1 MRQEHLKD
9 KLFRTLAAGKEKRHF
24 SRPPVLVGGA
34 PRSGTT
40 WLLAILEAHPHIW
53 AVPKETNAFRTWAGG
68 MPLKRYRVYKELL
81 KASVPKSAHRWCE
94 KTPCHVRFLPEI
106 RAYFQGEFRFIHI
119 IRDGRDVI
127 TSKLPGHGDGY
138 FVSPQQWIKD
148 VSAGLTH
155 AEEAEVLSIKYE
167 DLVEDHEAS
176 LRRICTFLDE
186 PPLPEFLNWFQ
197 HATKRDDKAWETGL
211 KAKYSHA
218 VGRWKKPEHQARIA
232 EAMLIPEFV
241 ALLEKLAYLRD

>member
-1 MRQEHLKD
+1 MRPELLKD
-9 KLFRTLAAGKEKRHF
+9 KLFRTLAAGKEKRSF
-24 SRPPVLVGGA
+24 SRPPVLIGGA

-53 AVPKETNAFRTWAGG
+53 AVPKETNAFHTWEDG
-68 MPLKRYRVYKELL
+68 MPLKRYRVYKELF
-81 KASVPKSAHRWCE
+81 KARVPASAHRWCE

-106 RAYFQGEFRFIHI
+106 RNYFEGEFRFIHI

-127 TSKLPGHGDGY
+127 TSKLPGHGDRY

-148 VSAGLTH
+148 VTAGLAH
-155 AEEAEVLSIKYE
+155 AQEADVLRLRYE
-167 DLVEDHEAS
+167 DLVENHEES
-176 LRRICTFLDE
+176 LLCICDFLGE
-186 PPLPEFLNWFQ
+186 PPLPQFLNWFQ

-218 VGRWKKPEHQARIA
+218 VGRWRKPEHQARIA
-232 EAMLIPEFV
+232 EAMLIPEF
-241 ALLEKLAYLRD
+241 AELLERLEYSMD